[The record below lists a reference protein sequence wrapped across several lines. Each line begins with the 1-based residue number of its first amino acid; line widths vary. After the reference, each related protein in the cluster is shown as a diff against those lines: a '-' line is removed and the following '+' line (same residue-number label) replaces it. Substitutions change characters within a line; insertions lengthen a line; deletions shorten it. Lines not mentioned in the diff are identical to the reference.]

1 MSEKNEPTGTPEVPA
16 AESVLDFG
24 TTSQDGRFIRQETDK
39 EPVVTPD
46 GTPEQV
52 RDVDV
57 KALMKNAFRQS
68 KVHGETAS
76 RVRVPGGVISAESLE
91 KIVHIAEWYGDG
103 TIFLT
108 NRQGIEIPGIRLEDR
123 EAVNAELQEVIDAS
137 GVNQEKWGMG
147 YPASGTRNI
156 VACPGARLCPFGC
169 YDTTAFAKRMDKA
182 IFPHDRHVKIAFT
195 GCSNDCAH
203 VALNDF
209 GIIGMTEPQYDPDRC
224 IGCEQ
229 CVNWCRKR
237 SVGALSIQGGKV
249 VRDENLCIGCGV
261 CVVYCPT
268 RAWTRS
274 KEHYF
279 RVKLLGRTGK
289 QNPRLAEDFARWID
303 EDSIVKMAQNVY
315 AYIEEYIDP
324 AAPNG
329 KEHVG
334 YIVDRTG
341 FDEFVKWIMKDVHPG
356 PKAQIASHIYW
367 GGKRY
372 DRSNELK

>member
-16 AESVLDFG
+16 AESILDFG

-46 GTPEQV
+46 GSPEQV

-91 KIVHIAEWYGDG
+91 KIVKIAEWYGDG

-123 EAVNAELQEVIDAS
+123 EAVNAELQEVI
-137 GVNQEKWGMG
+137 
-147 YPASGTRNI
+147 
-156 VACPGARLCPFGC
+156 PGARLCPFGC

-303 EDSIVKMAQNVY
+303 EDSIIKMAQNVY

-324 AAPNG
+324 NAVEH
-329 KEHVG
+329 KEHIG

-341 FDEFVKWIMKDVHPG
+341 FDEFVKWALKDVELPE
-356 PKAQIASHIYW
+356 KCQQAQRVYW

-372 DRSNELK
+372 DRDNELR